1 MIITSH
7 KKEAHFGPSLFS
19 NKAAMHGGQLYNSI
33 NMKLDA
39 RINITCTCKC
49 MMANLV
55 MMSDTFISFKDAIKI
70 EIKEKKVILKNKRES
85 TSYILQPL
93 AQGCDI

>member
-7 KKEAHFGPSLFS
+7 KKEAHLGPYLSS

-39 RINITCTCKC
+39 RINILTHTCKC

-55 MMSDTFISFKDAIKI
+55 MMSDTFISFKDVIKI
-70 EIKEKKVILKNKRES
+70 
-85 TSYILQPL
+85 
-93 AQGCDI
+93 

>member
-7 KKEAHFGPSLFS
+7 KKEAHFRPSLFS

-39 RINITCTCKC
+39 RINILTHTCKC
-49 MMANLV
+49 MIANLV
-55 MMSDTFISFKDAIKI
+55 MMSDTFIIISFKDVIKI
-70 EIKEKKVILKNKRES
+70 
-85 TSYILQPL
+85 
-93 AQGCDI
+93 

>member
-1 MIITSH
+1 
-7 KKEAHFGPSLFS
+7 
-19 NKAAMHGGQLYNSI
+19 MHGGQLYNSI

>member
-7 KKEAHFGPSLFS
+7 KKEAHLGPYLFS

-39 RINITCTCKC
+39 RINILTHTCKC

-70 EIKEKKVILKNKRES
+70 EIKEKKVILKE
-85 TSYILQPL
+85 
-93 AQGCDI
+93 

>member
-1 MIITSH
+1 
-7 KKEAHFGPSLFS
+7 
-19 NKAAMHGGQLYNSI
+19 
-33 NMKLDA
+33 
-39 RINITCTCKC
+39 

-93 AQGCDI
+93 AQGCDKLKIRS

>member
-1 MIITSH
+1 
-7 KKEAHFGPSLFS
+7 
-19 NKAAMHGGQLYNSI
+19 MHGGQLYNSI

-39 RINITCTCKC
+39 RINILTHTCKC

-70 EIKEKKVILKNKRES
+70 EIKEKKSYLKNKRES
-85 TSYILQPL
+85 TSYILQTL
-93 AQGCDI
+93 KDVTN